1 MSRIHFKAAG
11 SEPARSLAFLRS
23 PAAAACLRV
32 GVGMALAMSVSLS
45 VQAKPYEEES
55 DEDTLG
61 MIWTPERLKLAASGD
76 PERGKK
82 LALDRKHK
90 CFKCHGETGI
100 SDEEDVET
108 PNLAGQLPHY
118 IFKQLMD
125 YKSKARVER
134 SMNKQ
139 ARRLEPQDMADL
151 AAYYAGQTPERP
163 EPSAASVP
171 LLVMQG
177 DYERRIMPCA
187 LCHGFEGEG
196 LGFQLPVLAGQKK
209 EYLVF
214 TLNEFREG
222 DRAND
227 RYGHMA
233 DFVERMTPE
242 EIELV
247 AAYFAK
253 LAPKGPVSRDA
264 ILDWRHLMPTL
275 RTGESRVPKAA
286 Q

>member
-1 MSRIHFKAAG
+1 MSRFHSNPQSVRQSPGKASG
-11 SEPARSLAFLRS
+11 TPRGRGFL
-23 PAAAACLRV
+23 
-32 GVGMALAMSVSLS
+32 GMALAMGVALTLPLTA
-45 VQAKPYEEES
+45 QAKPYADES
-55 DEDTLG
+55 ADEDTLG

-76 PERGKK
+76 AERGKK
-82 LALDRKHK
+82 LALDKKLK
-90 CFKCHGETGI
+90 CYKCHGKTGI
-100 SDEEDVET
+100 SDEEDTET

-125 YKSKARVER
+125 YKLKARVER
-134 SMNKQ
+134 TMNKQ
-139 ARRLEPQDMADL
+139 AKKLESQDMADL
-151 AAYYAGQTPERP
+151 AAYYSTQTPDRP
-163 EPSAASVP
+163 EPAASSVP

-177 DYERRIMPCA
+177 DFERRIMPCA

-209 EYLVF
+209 DYLAY

-222 DRAND
+222 SREND

-233 DFVERMTPE
+233 DFASRMTVE

-247 AAYFAK
+247 SRYFAD
-253 LAPKGPVSRDA
+253 LAPKGPVSREA

-275 RTGESRVPKAA
+275 RTGESRMPKSA